1 MQTTT
6 NTIDLRPYLPA
17 QSRRKTRRTLHDIV
31 ELIGLV
37 IEGAVTVGIGV
48 CFVAGVYVFLTIV

>member
-6 NTIDLRPYLPA
+6 NTIDLRPYLPT
-17 QSRRKTRRTLHDIV
+17 QRRRKTRRTLHDIV

-37 IEGAVTVGIGV
+37 IEGAVTLGIGA
-48 CFVAGVYVFLTIV
+48 CLLAGVYVFLTIL